1 MKVVIKNKNIT
12 DKELSVF
19 DGDGYN
25 FFFYDDPINVKE
37 RKFFST
43 YEKIEN
49 DSLEKFKNDEILY
62 FQGNDLNIKIN
73 NYIWFS
79 RASGKN
85 ASYVLGADFKDL
97 YYFKNSTEFNK
108 FLNNQDID
116 FDIFKND
123 GQLKKIN
130 KSAVFSP
137 HWGWTD
143 LVISNSII
151 NYYSEIFNDVAL
163 IIDKNVSNF
172 MGLLF
177 PNNKLYAFNHYT
189 ECENLLKD
197 LYNKD
202 CVFLIDGHQSSQAI
216 ALVLNTMKLIPA
228 TRTQELNSFLLT
240 RSAVNKKD
248 FFYDVENTKT
258 NDFIKI
264 FKFLDIVDPIFD
276 ERIIFYTLAFFNK
289 SDVINYF
296 NIIRNTDNE
305 IKKPNYNLQENYIVV
320 NYFSTMRDKYFS
332 GKNIFDLTNKSVNI
346 LDMLQIIEGA
356 SEIHIYDSLYGMI
369 IYLSYFKLDFCKG
382 KKIYYHR
389 YARKKIHKFFDLNLI
404 NSSKDWIILE

>member
-1 MKVVIKNKNIT
+1 
-12 DKELSVF
+12 
-19 DGDGYN
+19 
-25 FFFYDDPINVKE
+25 
-37 RKFFST
+37 
-43 YEKIEN
+43 
-49 DSLEKFKNDEILY
+49 
-62 FQGNDLNIKIN
+62 
-73 NYIWFS
+73 
-79 RASGKN
+79 
-85 ASYVLGADFKDL
+85 
-97 YYFKNSTEFNK
+97 
-108 FLNNQDID
+108 
-116 FDIFKND
+116 
-123 GQLKKIN
+123 
-130 KSAVFSP
+130 
-137 HWGWTD
+137 
-143 LVISNSII
+143 
-151 NYYSEIFNDVAL
+151 
-163 IIDKNVSNF
+163 

-369 IYLSYFKLDFCKG
+369 IYLSYFKLDFCKE